1 MIPGTS
7 MEFTRGMSPCLETNP
22 YDGFNPTTPQY
33 AAGLRVEPPVSDP
46 RALQRKEISLT
57 LKAFQ

>member
-7 MEFTRGMSPCLETNP
+7 MELTKGIRPCLESKP

-33 AAGLRVEPPVSDP
+33 DAGFLTEPPESDP
-46 RALQRKEISLT
+46 KALKFKNFIFLHIE
-57 LKAFQ
+57 K